1 MKKLILLLIFF
12 GFAVQSW
19 GQVDIKND
27 SIFIKANSDMEN
39 FETQIE
45 YQKNKCYK
53 VIIEN
58 TFGKNVSIKKN
69 ATMLPI
75 LSTEPKVERE
85 KNDTIIVENIK
96 LENICFK
103 RNTEYVFI
111 ITSTEDPKEKTY
123 KIKTQTDWSWST
135 TFGANTIFFTNR
147 NRFITHKTEDGSSAV
162 TQIEDGKNMD
172 LMPTIMFTFL
182 NNHKSISPGF
192 TGGLGVNFEEIS
204 VFTGLSLGIG
214 QNIILTGGVGIHKQM
229 RPNSEYYLGQTID
242 SSVTNENL
250 NESQYR
256 VNPFLGISFRLDKN
270 PFGKK
275 TE

>member
-123 KIKTQTDWSWST
+123 KIKTHTDWSWTT
-135 TFGANTIFFTNR
+135 TFGANSIFFSNR
-147 NRFITHKTEDGSSAV
+147 SKYISRIADDGSQKVA
-162 TQIEDGKNMD
+162 QIQDRK
-172 LMPTIMFTFL
+172 LMEVLPTIMFTFM
-182 NNHKSISPGF
+182 NNHNNAPFGF
-192 TGGLGVNFEEIS
+192 TGGLGINFEEIA
-204 VFTGLSLGIG
+204 VFSGVSLGIG
-214 QNIILTGGVGIHKQM
+214 QNIILTGGMGVHKQM
-229 RPNSEYYLGQTID
+229 RPNSAYYVGQTID
-242 SSVTNENL
+242 SSVTNDNL

-256 VNPFLGISFRLDKN
+256 VNPFVGISFRLDKN

-275 TE
+275 AE

>member
-1 MKKLILLLIFF
+1 M
-12 GFAVQSW
+12 V
-19 GQVDIKND
+19 
-27 SIFIKANSDMEN
+27 
-39 FETQIE
+39 
-45 YQKNKCYK
+45 
-53 VIIEN
+53 
-58 TFGKNVSIKKN
+58 
-69 ATMLPI
+69 
-75 LSTEPKVERE
+75 
-85 KNDTIIVENIK
+85 
-96 LENICFK
+96 
-103 RNTEYVFI
+103 
-111 ITSTEDPKEKTY
+111 
-123 KIKTQTDWSWST
+123 
-135 TFGANTIFFTNR
+135 
-147 NRFITHKTEDGSSAV
+147 
-162 TQIEDGKNMD
+162 